1 MKPRPEFISQEGVGT
16 IIAGLRGD
24 GKVVPSKAPG
34 HPLSCLPLSGYP
46 GWPGLSQQVTLCLPF
61 LVLAPGVDPKRGPV
75 SLCPFSAW
83 PAGCTSRAL
92 GF

>member
-1 MKPRPEFISQEGVGT
+1 MKPRPEFISQEDVGT
-16 IIAGLRGD
+16 IIAGLRGMMKLYLPRLPVTRSPAFLYRD
-24 GKVVPSKAPG
+24 ILGGPG
-34 HPLSCLPLSGYP
+34 C
-46 GWPGLSQQVTLCLPF
+46 QQVTLCLPF
-61 LVLAPGVDPKRGPV
+61 LVLAPGVDPKCGPV